1 MLPPAA
7 TQAHFILPEKL
18 PQSPFPHAPVRG
30 LLNLMDLSLRIA
42 SILFP
47 MLALVGVGYFYGR
60 RHESDMTVANRLN
73 MDVFVTALVFSALA
87 NKSFDLAHYGPLA
100 LGMVLMVLGSGLVG
114 WLIGRLSG
122 LRPLTLAP
130 TMMFNNSINLGVPL
144 AVLTFGPDILPLA
157 VVLFVVST
165 LLHFS
170 LGVWLLDHH
179 ASLTDLWKKP
189 VVLATAAGMATGSLG
204 LTLWEP
210 LALSIRM
217 LGDISIPLA
226 LFSLGVRLTDGAF
239 KDWRAGLVGA
249 IARPLAGMALAWLAI
264 QLLPLDTR
272 QGQLLFLYG
281 ALPPA
286 VMNYVFAERYHQEPD
301 KVASI
306 VMVGNLASILF
317 LPLALIVVL

>member
-1 MLPPAA
+1 
-7 TQAHFILPEKL
+7 
-18 PQSPFPHAPVRG
+18 
-30 LLNLMDLSLRIA
+30 MDLSLRII

-47 MLALVGVGYFYGR
+47 MFALVGMGFVYGR

-73 MDVFVTALVFSALA
+73 MDVFVTALVFSALS
-87 NKSFDLAHYGPLA
+87 NKPFDVAHYGGLA
-100 LGMVLMVLGSGLVG
+100 LGMTLMVLGSGLVG
-114 WLIGRLSG
+114 WLVGRLTG
-122 LRPLTLAP
+122 MQPLTLAP
-130 TMMFNNSINLGVPL
+130 TLMFNNSVNLGVPL

-179 ASLTDLWKKP
+179 AAITDLWKKP
-189 VVLATAAGMATGSLG
+189 VVLATAAGVAVSSLG
-204 LTLWEP
+204 LPLWEP
-210 LALSIRM
+210 LKLSIKM

-239 KDWRAGLVGA
+239 KDWRAGLLGA
-249 IARPLAGMALAWLAI
+249 VTRPLAGMALAWIAI
-264 QLLPLDTR
+264 RLLELDTR
-272 QGQLLFLYG
+272 QGNLLFLYG

-301 KVASI
+301 KVAAI
-306 VMVGNLASILF
+306 VMIGNLAAIIF
-317 LPLALIVVL
+317 LPLALVVVL